1 MIASS
6 VYVLNDLLDLRADR
20 AHPRKRKG
28 PFASGAIPLVH
39 GMAMAPLLLAAGFAL
54 ALVIGRWD
62 FLAVLGIYYIV
73 TLSYSLVLKRK
84 LIIDV
89 CTLAALYTLRIVAGG
104 EATGTVLSEWL
115 LAFSMFLFLS
125 LAATGFVRTRMTQEI
140 DLPGPVTAEPQ
151 EAAKRIYRA

>member
-1 MIASS
+1 
-6 VYVLNDLLDLRADR
+6 
-20 AHPRKRKG
+20 
-28 PFASGAIPLVH
+28 
-39 GMAMAPLLLAAGFAL
+39 MAMAPLLLAAGFAL